1 MAEKWFVIRSKPG
14 KEIVAACTVAAEG
27 FHVFLP
33 VKLVECSHANR
44 RREVTRPLFPGYL
57 FARFDADAQQFG
69 RINYCRGVA
78 SRGLM
83 CDAMERPVAVPD
95 VVILGIRKR
104 EDAMKARAGEI
115 RTGYAPGDTF
125 LVRRGEYA
133 HLVAT
138 YLGEVA
144 GEVWATITMFSR
156 DFVVPIKFEDVPDS
170 GKQVDKIAG

>member
-1 MAEKWFVIRSKPG
+1 MAEKWYVVRSKPG
-14 KEIVAACTVAAEG
+14 KEVIACCTVAAEG
-27 FHVFLP
+27 FHVFMP

-57 FARFDADAQQFG
+57 FARFDVFTQQFG

-83 CDAMERPVAVPD
+83 CDLMEIPVAVPD
-95 VVILGIRKR
+95 LVIDGIRRR

-115 RTGYAPGDTF
+115 RTGYAPGDSF
-125 LVRRGEYA
+125 LVRRGDYA

-138 YLGEVA
+138 YLGECA
-144 GEVWATITMFSR
+144 GEVWATITMFNR
-156 DFVVPIKFEDVPDS
+156 DFVVPLKFEDVPDS
-170 GKQVDKIAG
+170 GHQVDKLVG